1 MKKILILILIVFVF
15 GFMNAQNHM
24 KLTFE
29 RFEEWSYSMPIKDFV
44 PIEVEMSNNV
54 MTSVNVK
61 PSEKTTLMLM
71 IGFTE
76 RFNDYLLFKEYAAA
90 EVYEIEGHKSVYY
103 FSKTDSFLNVEFPE
117 WNLNSTWMVNKR
129 ITKEE
134 IEKLYLESGFDA
146 IIIQD

>member
-1 MKKILILILIVFVF
+1 MKKLSVFLSVILLSLTLFS
-15 GFMNAQNHM
+15 QNGM
-24 KLTFE
+24 KLSFE
-29 RFEEWSYSMPIKDFV
+29 RFEEWSNSMPIKDFV

-61 PSEKTTLMLM
+61 PAEKTTLMLM

-90 EVYEIEGHKSVYY
+90 EVYEIEGHKAVYY
-103 FSKTDSFLNVEFPE
+103 FSTTDSFLNVEFPE
-117 WNLNSTWMVNKR
+117 WNLSSTWMVNKR

-134 IEKLYLESGFDA
+134 IEKLYLESGFNK
-146 IIIQD
+146 IIKL